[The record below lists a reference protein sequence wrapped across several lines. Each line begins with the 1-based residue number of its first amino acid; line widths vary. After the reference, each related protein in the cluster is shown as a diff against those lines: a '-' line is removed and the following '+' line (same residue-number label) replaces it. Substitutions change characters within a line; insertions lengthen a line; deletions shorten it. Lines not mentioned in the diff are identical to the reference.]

1 MALNLRNDLI
11 KASKIHFEAH
21 IEKHRINVENLLN
34 NSQGVAEHA
43 DIMDTIEKELQVIA
57 EYDDKLNVLKKIGLV
72 HRIPEAP
79 VDKKHKKLAISVQV
93 AFEKGNVIGYASIH
107 YIKKITRKSGII
119 EDVVVKENQRGKGIG
134 KLLVNNLIEKAK
146 KNNCDKII
154 LSSSEKNL
162 KFYQKLG
169 FQKNEFEMIMR
180 I

>member
-1 MALNLRNDLI
+1 MI
-11 KASKIHFEAH
+11 
-21 IEKHRINVENLLN
+21 
-34 NSQGVAEHA
+34 
-43 DIMDTIEKELQVIA
+43 TIESLDKSHSTDVVKILIDSFSKN
-57 EYDDKLNVLKKIGLV
+57 YDKKINES
-72 HRIPEAP
+72 IFSSDE
-79 VDKKHKKLAISVQV
+79 VDGIV
-93 AFEKGNVIGYASIH
+93 ALEKGNVLGYASIH
-107 YIKKITRKSGII
+107 YINKITRKSGII

-134 KLLVNNLIEKAK
+134 KLLVNTLIEKAK

>member
-1 MALNLRNDLI
+1 MITIKSLDKSHSTDVIKILI
-11 KASKIHFEAH
+11 DSFSK
-21 IEKHRINVENLLN
+21 N
-34 NSQGVAEHA
+34 
-43 DIMDTIEKELQVIA
+43 
-57 EYDDKLNVLKKIGLV
+57 YDKKINES
-72 HRIPEAP
+72 IFSSDE
-79 VDKKHKKLAISVQV
+79 VDGIV
-93 AFEKGNVIGYASIH
+93 ALEKGNVIGYASIH

-134 KLLVNNLIEKAK
+134 KLLLNNLIEKAK

>member
-1 MALNLRNDLI
+1 MITIKSLDKTHSSDVVNILI
-11 KASKIHFEAH
+11 DSFSNNYDKE
-21 IEKHRINVENLLN
+21 INESIFSSDEVD
-34 NSQGVAEHA
+34 GIVAME
-43 DIMDTIEKELQVIA
+43 EG
-57 EYDDKLNVLKKIGLV
+57 NVL
-72 HRIPEAP
+72 
-79 VDKKHKKLAISVQV
+79 
-93 AFEKGNVIGYASIH
+93 GYASIH

-134 KLLVNNLIEKAK
+134 KLLVKNLIEKAK

-162 KFYQKLG
+162 KFYEKLG

>member
-1 MALNLRNDLI
+1 MITIKSLDKSHSSDVVNILI
-11 KASKIHFEAH
+11 NSFSNNYDKE
-21 IEKHRINVENLLN
+21 INESIFSSDEVD
-34 NSQGVAEHA
+34 GIVAME
-43 DIMDTIEKELQVIA
+43 EG
-57 EYDDKLNVLKKIGLV
+57 NVL
-72 HRIPEAP
+72 
-79 VDKKHKKLAISVQV
+79 
-93 AFEKGNVIGYASIH
+93 GYASIH

-134 KLLVNNLIEKAK
+134 KLLVKNLIEKAK

-162 KFYQKLG
+162 KFYEKLG

>member
-1 MALNLRNDLI
+1 MITIKSLDKSHSSDVVNILI
-11 KASKIHFEAH
+11 DSFSNNYDKE
-21 IEKHRINVENLLN
+21 INESIFCSDEVD
-34 NSQGVAEHA
+34 GIVAME
-43 DIMDTIEKELQVIA
+43 EG
-57 EYDDKLNVLKKIGLV
+57 NVL
-72 HRIPEAP
+72 
-79 VDKKHKKLAISVQV
+79 
-93 AFEKGNVIGYASIH
+93 GYASIH

-134 KLLVNNLIEKAK
+134 KLLVKNLIEKAK

-162 KFYQKLG
+162 KFYEKLG

>member
-1 MALNLRNDLI
+1 MITIKSLEKSHSTGVVKILI
-11 KASKIHFEAH
+11 DSFSK
-21 IEKHRINVENLLN
+21 N
-34 NSQGVAEHA
+34 
-43 DIMDTIEKELQVIA
+43 
-57 EYDDKLNVLKKIGLV
+57 YDKKINES
-72 HRIPEAP
+72 IFSSDD
-79 VDKKHKKLAISVQV
+79 VDGIV
-93 AFEKGNVIGYASIH
+93 ALEKGNVLGYASIH
-107 YIKKITRKSGII
+107 YINKITRKSGII

-146 KNNCDKII
+146 NNNCDKII

>member
-1 MALNLRNDLI
+1 MITIKSLDKTHSSDVVNILI
-11 KASKIHFEAH
+11 DSFSSNYDKE
-21 IEKHRINVENLLN
+21 INESIFHSDEVD
-34 NSQGVAEHA
+34 GIVAME
-43 DIMDTIEKELQVIA
+43 EG
-57 EYDDKLNVLKKIGLV
+57 NVL
-72 HRIPEAP
+72 
-79 VDKKHKKLAISVQV
+79 
-93 AFEKGNVIGYASIH
+93 GYASIH

-134 KLLVNNLIEKAK
+134 KLLVKNLIEKAK

-162 KFYQKLG
+162 KFYEKLG

>member
-1 MALNLRNDLI
+1 MITIKSLNKSHSTDVIKILI
-11 KASKIHFEAH
+11 DSFSK
-21 IEKHRINVENLLN
+21 N
-34 NSQGVAEHA
+34 
-43 DIMDTIEKELQVIA
+43 
-57 EYDDKLNVLKKIGLV
+57 YDKKINES
-72 HRIPEAP
+72 IFSSDE
-79 VDKKHKKLAISVQV
+79 VDGIV
-93 AFEKGNVIGYASIH
+93 ALEKGNVLGYASIH

>member
-1 MALNLRNDLI
+1 MI
-11 KASKIHFEAH
+11 
-21 IEKHRINVENLLN
+21 
-34 NSQGVAEHA
+34 
-43 DIMDTIEKELQVIA
+43 TIESL
-57 EYDDKLNVLKKIGLV
+57 DKSHSKDVVKILIDSFSKNYNKKINES
-72 HRIPEAP
+72 IFSSDE
-79 VDKKHKKLAISVQV
+79 VDGIV
-93 AFEKGNVIGYASIH
+93 ALEKGNVLGYASIH

>member
-1 MALNLRNDLI
+1 MITIKSLDKTHSSDVVNILI
-11 KASKIHFEAH
+11 DSFSNNYDKE
-21 IEKHRINVENLLN
+21 INESIFYSDEVD
-34 NSQGVAEHA
+34 GIVAME
-43 DIMDTIEKELQVIA
+43 EG
-57 EYDDKLNVLKKIGLV
+57 NVL
-72 HRIPEAP
+72 
-79 VDKKHKKLAISVQV
+79 
-93 AFEKGNVIGYASIH
+93 GYASIH

-134 KLLVNNLIEKAK
+134 KLLVKNLIEKAK

-162 KFYQKLG
+162 KFYEKLG

>member
-1 MALNLRNDLI
+1 MI
-11 KASKIHFEAH
+11 
-21 IEKHRINVENLLN
+21 
-34 NSQGVAEHA
+34 
-43 DIMDTIEKELQVIA
+43 TIESLDKSHSTDVVKILIDSFSKN
-57 EYDDKLNVLKKIGLV
+57 YDKKINESIFSSDEVDGIVALEEGNVL
-72 HRIPEAP
+72 
-79 VDKKHKKLAISVQV
+79 
-93 AFEKGNVIGYASIH
+93 GYASIH

>member
-1 MALNLRNDLI
+1 MYNSVVVGYSRSPFAMANKGKLIDVKPVNLLAEVIKNLI
-11 KASKIHFEAH
+11 SQSKI
-21 IEKHRINVENLLN
+21 NP
-34 NSQGVAEHA
+34 AE
-43 DIMDTIEKELQVIA
+43 
-57 EYDDKLNVLKKIGLV
+57 
-72 HRIPEAP
+72 
-79 VDKKHKKLAISVQV
+79 
-93 AFEKGNVIGYASIH
+93 
-107 YIKKITRKSGII
+107 I

-162 KFYQKLG
+162 KYYQKLG

>member
-1 MALNLRNDLI
+1 MITIKSLEKSHSTDVVKILI
-11 KASKIHFEAH
+11 DSFSK
-21 IEKHRINVENLLN
+21 N
-34 NSQGVAEHA
+34 
-43 DIMDTIEKELQVIA
+43 
-57 EYDDKLNVLKKIGLV
+57 YDKKINES
-72 HRIPEAP
+72 IFSSDE
-79 VDKKHKKLAISVQV
+79 VDGIV
-93 AFEKGNVIGYASIH
+93 ALEKGNVLGYASIH
-107 YIKKITRKSGII
+107 YINKITRKSGII

-146 KNNCDKII
+146 NNNCDKII

>member
-1 MALNLRNDLI
+1 MI
-11 KASKIHFEAH
+11 
-21 IEKHRINVENLLN
+21 
-34 NSQGVAEHA
+34 
-43 DIMDTIEKELQVIA
+43 TIESLAKSHSTDVVKILIDSFSKN
-57 EYDDKLNVLKKIGLV
+57 YDKKINESIFSSDEVDGIVALERGNVL
-72 HRIPEAP
+72 
-79 VDKKHKKLAISVQV
+79 
-93 AFEKGNVIGYASIH
+93 GYASIH

>member
-1 MALNLRNDLI
+1 MI
-11 KASKIHFEAH
+11 TI
-21 IEKHRINVENLLN
+21 ENLDKSHSTDVVKILIDSFSKN
-34 NSQGVAEHA
+34 
-43 DIMDTIEKELQVIA
+43 
-57 EYDDKLNVLKKIGLV
+57 YDKKINES
-72 HRIPEAP
+72 IFSSDE
-79 VDKKHKKLAISVQV
+79 VDGIV
-93 AFEKGNVIGYASIH
+93 ALEKGNVIGYASIH

-134 KLLVNNLIEKAK
+134 KLLVKNLIEKAK
-146 KNNCDKII
+146 KNDCDKII

>member
-1 MALNLRNDLI
+1 MITIKSLEKSHSTGVVKILI
-11 KASKIHFEAH
+11 DSFSK
-21 IEKHRINVENLLN
+21 N
-34 NSQGVAEHA
+34 
-43 DIMDTIEKELQVIA
+43 
-57 EYDDKLNVLKKIGLV
+57 YDKKINES
-72 HRIPEAP
+72 IFSSDE
-79 VDKKHKKLAISVQV
+79 VDGIV
-93 AFEKGNVIGYASIH
+93 ALEKGNVLGYASIH

>member
-1 MALNLRNDLI
+1 MI
-11 KASKIHFEAH
+11 
-21 IEKHRINVENLLN
+21 
-34 NSQGVAEHA
+34 
-43 DIMDTIEKELQVIA
+43 TIESLDKSHSTDVVKILIDSFSKN
-57 EYDDKLNVLKKIGLV
+57 YDKKINES
-72 HRIPEAP
+72 IFSSDE
-79 VDKKHKKLAISVQV
+79 VDGIV
-93 AFEKGNVIGYASIH
+93 ALEKGNVLGSASIH

>member
-1 MALNLRNDLI
+1 MISIESLNKSHSTDVVKILI
-11 KASKIHFEAH
+11 DSFSK
-21 IEKHRINVENLLN
+21 N
-34 NSQGVAEHA
+34 
-43 DIMDTIEKELQVIA
+43 
-57 EYDDKLNVLKKIGLV
+57 YDKKINES
-72 HRIPEAP
+72 IFSSDE
-79 VDKKHKKLAISVQV
+79 VDGIV
-93 AFEKGNVIGYASIH
+93 ALEKGNVLGYASIH

-134 KLLVNNLIEKAK
+134 KLLVKNLIEKAK
-146 KNNCDKII
+146 KNDCDKII

>member
-1 MALNLRNDLI
+1 MI
-11 KASKIHFEAH
+11 
-21 IEKHRINVENLLN
+21 
-34 NSQGVAEHA
+34 
-43 DIMDTIEKELQVIA
+43 TIESLDKSHSTDVVKILIDSFSKN
-57 EYDDKLNVLKKIGLV
+57 YDNKINES
-72 HRIPEAP
+72 IFSSDE
-79 VDKKHKKLAISVQV
+79 VDGIV
-93 AFEKGNVIGYASIH
+93 ALEKGNVLGYASIH

-119 EDVVVKENQRGKGIG
+119 EDVVVKENKRGKGIG

>member
-1 MALNLRNDLI
+1 MITIKSLDKSHSSDVVNILI
-11 KASKIHFEAH
+11 DSFSKNYDKE
-21 IEKHRINVENLLN
+21 INESIFSSDEVD
-34 NSQGVAEHA
+34 GIVAME
-43 DIMDTIEKELQVIA
+43 EG
-57 EYDDKLNVLKKIGLV
+57 NVL
-72 HRIPEAP
+72 
-79 VDKKHKKLAISVQV
+79 
-93 AFEKGNVIGYASIH
+93 GYASIH

-134 KLLVNNLIEKAK
+134 KLLVKNLIEKAK

-162 KFYQKLG
+162 KFYEKLG